1 MTLDEIMKKHGID
14 LRDARGDIR
23 NAVDI
28 LEDMFLKLSTS
39 DYVKLM
45 FEIAEEEKNYN
56 LFTDARNRKYRG
68 AE

>member
-1 MTLDEIMKKHGID
+1 MTLDEIMKKYGID

-39 DYVKLM
+39 EYVKLM
-45 FEIAEEEKNYN
+45 YEITEEEKHYN